1 MHGIGMGRKL
11 LNALGSLKL
20 ACVLLGAVALIL
32 AGATFY
38 ESNTGTQSA
47 LLNIYRTVWFNGLL
61 GLLALNVAAAAL
73 IRWPWQKRQVGFVI
87 THVGIIVLLG
97 GCSAAFH
104 YGTEGIIALHVGES
118 PANEI
123 RVDDEVLTAVVPNS
137 DLRAKVLLRF
147 KPNGAVRPRQL
158 RLSNDLWLTLD
169 EHAGN
174 SRVEQTITAGNPTL
188 NPALRFTIESAQA
201 QQHLSDWVLA
211 NSSDQNQIN
220 LGPAVLRFITVDDAE
235 QIRQLTNAVA
245 IATPPQLLLK
255 LAVQTY
261 AIDPSAAGKEFPLG
275 DTGVCAIP
283 GGYWPDFRLG
293 ANNKPM
299 SVTEEPNNPAAVI
312 TLRQADQSQRAF
324 VFAKPGLPP
333 MVTGA
338 TNLEAQLELRA
349 GTAVRGS
356 GITLGL
362 ASDGRVF
369 YAANAKDGFTA
380 GIAELGKAFEPGWM
394 DFMITVNEVITNA
407 VVTEQIV
414 PAPETSESST
424 PSLKVTAH
432 AGTGNDAQTT
442 WLRADQPSLL
452 HVGDRM
458 VHLFL
463 GNDTL
468 VLPFTVKLEK
478 FEVEHDEAS
487 DNVAGWKAHVLFEDA
502 TGKQEQTV
510 ISMNHPAW
518 FNGFKFAQ
526 ASWNPDDLNFTVL
539 QVKKDPVF
547 VTWLTWFGSGLIV
560 LGTALLFYFRRL
572 FANQNPTVNT

>member
-32 AGATFY
+32 AVATFY

-47 LLNIYRTVWFNGLL
+47 LLNIYRTIWFNGLL
-61 GLLALNVAAAAL
+61 GLLAINVAAAAL

-123 RVDDEVLTAVVPNS
+123 RVDDEVLTAIVPNS
-137 DLRAKVLLRF
+137 ELHAKALLRF
-147 KPNGAVRPRQL
+147 KHNGAVRPRQL

-174 SRVEQTITAGNPTL
+174 SRAEQTIAAGNPTP

-211 NSSDQNQIN
+211 NSPEQNQIN
-220 LGPAVLRFITVDDAE
+220 LGPAVLRFITLDDAE

-245 IATPPQLLLK
+245 DATPPQLGITI
-255 LAVQTY
+255 AGQTY
-261 AIDPSAAGKEFPLG
+261 TIDPSATGKEFPLG
-275 DTGVCAIP
+275 TTGVQAIP

-293 ANNKPM
+293 TSNTPM
-299 SVTEEPNNPAAVI
+299 SVTEEPNNPAAIV
-312 TLRQADQSQRAF
+312 TLRQADNQTRHAF

-338 TNLEAQLELRA
+338 TNLEAQLTLRA

-369 YAANAKDGFTA
+369 YAAKAKAGFTA

-394 DFMITVNEVITNA
+394 DFKITVNEVITNA
-407 VVTEQIV
+407 IVTEQIV

-424 PSLKVTAH
+424 PALKVTAH
-432 AGTGNDAQTT
+432 AGNDTQTA
-442 WLRADQPSLL
+442 WLRADQPSFL

-458 VHLFL
+458 MHLFL

-468 VLPFTVKLEK
+468 VLPFTVQLEK
-478 FEVEHDEAS
+478 FEVEHDEGS
-487 DNVAGWKAHVLFEDA
+487 DNVAGWKAHVIFEDA
-502 TGKQEQTV
+502 TGKQEKAV
-510 ISMNHPAW
+510 ISMNHPAQ

-572 FANQNPTVNT
+572 FVNQNPTVNI